1 MGAGKS
7 SGKSSGS
14 GSGKSSGK
22 SSGSGSGKSS
32 GQSPSGARPGL
43 RLKGKHASIELG
55 NDQTIRLQRVG
66 DGKLHIHADVTMG
79 ALSADDIYVNG
90 MSLEDFID
98 KNLMRFS
105 IRRSEGIPGG

>member
-66 DGKLHIHADVTMG
+66 DGKLHIHADIVAMG

-98 KNLMRFS
+98 KKVDEILDKKK
-105 IRRSEGIPGG
+105 